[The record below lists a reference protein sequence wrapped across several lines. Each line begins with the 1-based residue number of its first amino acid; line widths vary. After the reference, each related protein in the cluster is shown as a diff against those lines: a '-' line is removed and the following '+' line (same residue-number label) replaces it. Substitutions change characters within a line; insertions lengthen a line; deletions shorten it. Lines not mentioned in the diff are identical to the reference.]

1 MVWPADS
8 SRSAPIGASA
18 DIRPCSESLSL
29 GIRARPRASLRIL
42 RPEYK
47 ARTRLLGEIT
57 RGAHIGL
64 DLR

>member
-1 MVWPADS
+1 VLARIFGRVRNRCPWVYERDL
-8 SRSAPIGASA
+8 AP
-18 DIRPCSESLSL
+18 LS
-29 GIRARPRASLRIL
+29 GFFV
-42 RPEYK
+42 PEYK